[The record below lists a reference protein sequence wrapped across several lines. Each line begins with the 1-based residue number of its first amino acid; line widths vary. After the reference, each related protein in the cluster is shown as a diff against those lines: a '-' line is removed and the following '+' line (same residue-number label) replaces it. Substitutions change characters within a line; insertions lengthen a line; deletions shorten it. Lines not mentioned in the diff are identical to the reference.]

1 MQIRFGVC
9 RLDTDGRRLY
19 RDRDQVH
26 LTPKAFDLLA
36 LLIENRHKALSK
48 AELKEKIWPG
58 IFVTEDG
65 LSRLVNEIRTA
76 IGDDARRPKWIRTVH
91 GFGYAFA
98 ETDDGAPKH
107 DIMRPYV
114 LRWASREFFLAEGEN
129 IIGRDPMADVTI
141 DAPIVSRRHARIVI
155 VNGLAR
161 VEDLG
166 SKNGTFVADQRV
178 AEPVTL
184 HDGDQIRVGDHTLVF
199 HESSMMPTLT
209 QEQSPENGRHSQ

>member
-26 LTPKAFDLLA
+26 LTPKAFDLLV

-58 IFVTEDG
+58 IFVSEDG

-76 IGDDARRPKWIRTVH
+76 IGDDARHPRWIRTVH

-98 ETDDGAPKH
+98 ESESIPKP
-107 DIMRPYV
+107 DIITPFL
-114 LRWASREFFLAEGEN
+114 LRWASREFLLSEGEN
-129 IIGRDPMADVTI
+129 VIGRDPAADVTI

-155 VNGLAR
+155 ADGHAR

-178 AEPVTL
+178 AEAVTL
-184 HDGDQIRVGDHTLVF
+184 RDGDQIRVGDHTLVF
-199 HESSMMPTLT
+199 HESSMLPTLT
-209 QEQSPENGRHSQ
+209 QEHASEGGRHRR

>member
-1 MQIRFGVC
+1 MQIRFGAC

-36 LLIENRHKALSK
+36 LLIENRHKVLSK

-58 IFVTEDG
+58 IFVSEDG

-76 IGDDARRPKWIRTVH
+76 IGDDARRPRWIRTVH

-98 ETDDGAPKH
+98 EGDDTTPKPGVV
-107 DIMRPYV
+107 RPFL
-114 LRWASREFFLAEGEN
+114 LRWASREFLLSEGEN
-129 IIGRDPMADVTI
+129 VIGRDPAADVTI

-155 VNGLAR
+155 ADGHAR

-178 AEPVTL
+178 DAAVTL
-184 HDGDQIRVGDHTLVF
+184 RDGDQIRVGDHTLVF
-199 HESSMMPTLT
+199 HESSMLPTLT
-209 QEQSPENGRHSQ
+209 QEH

>member
-19 RDRDQVH
+19 RDHDQVH

-36 LLIENRHKALSK
+36 LLIENRHKVLSK

-58 IFVTEDG
+58 IFVSEDG

-76 IGDDARRPKWIRTVH
+76 IGDDARRPRWIRTVH

-98 ETDDGAPKH
+98 EGDTTPKP
-107 DIMRPYV
+107 DVVRPFL
-114 LRWASREFFLAEGEN
+114 LRWASREFLLSEGEN
-129 IIGRDPMADVTI
+129 VIGRDPTADVTI
-141 DAPIVSRRHARIVI
+141 DAPVVSRRHARIVI
-155 VNGLAR
+155 VDGHAR

-178 AEPVTL
+178 GTAVTL
-184 HDGDQIRVGDHTLVF
+184 RDGDQIRVGDHTLVF
-199 HESSMMPTLT
+199 HESSMLPTLT
-209 QEQSPENGRHSQ
+209 HEHTSEARRHGR

>member
-9 RLDTDGRRLY
+9 RLDTDGRHLY
-19 RDRDQVH
+19 RDRDRVH

-36 LLIENRHKALSK
+36 LLIENRHKVLSK

-58 IFVTEDG
+58 IFVSEDG

-76 IGDDARRPKWIRTVH
+76 IGDDARRPRWIRTVH
-91 GFGYAFA
+91 GFGYAFS
-98 ETDDGAPKH
+98 ESDTTPKR
-107 DIMRPYV
+107 DVIRPFL
-114 LRWASREFFLAEGEN
+114 LRWASREFLLSEGEN
-129 IIGRDPMADVTI
+129 VIGRDPTADVTI

-155 VNGLAR
+155 ADGHAS

-178 AEPVTL
+178 DAAVA
-184 HDGDQIRVGDHTLVF
+184 
-199 HESSMMPTLT
+199 LT
-209 QEQSPENGRHSQ
+209 RFASGTTRSCFTSRRCCRHSHRSISEASPR

>member
-9 RLDTDGRRLY
+9 RLDTDGRHLY
-19 RDRDQVH
+19 RDRDRVH

-36 LLIENRHKALSK
+36 LLIENRHKVLSK

-58 IFVTEDG
+58 IFVSEDG

-76 IGDDARRPKWIRTVH
+76 IGDDARRPRWIRTVH

-98 ETDDGAPKH
+98 ESETTPKR
-107 DIMRPYV
+107 DVIRPFL
-114 LRWASREFFLAEGEN
+114 LRWASREFLLSEGEN
-129 IIGRDPMADVTI
+129 VIGRDPTADVTI

-155 VNGLAR
+155 ADGHAR

-178 AEPVTL
+178 AAAVTL
-184 HDGDQIRVGDHTLVF
+184 RDGDQIRIGDHTLVF
-199 HESSMMPTLT
+199 HESSMLPTLT
-209 QEQSPENGRHSQ
+209 QEHSSENGRHGR